1 VRRRAGEGVSLVTV
15 DPERVALASF
25 VAIAVLAGGNAVG
38 IRFSNRELDPLWGA
52 GLRFS
57 LAAAVLATVMAVLR
71 QPLPRGRAL
80 TGAVLYGALNFGGA
94 FALAYYAL
102 VRVHAGLGQTLL
114 ALVPLATLLLAV
126 AQRQERLRVT
136 AVVGTLL
143 ALAGIVLISQAP
155 SRASVPPLS
164 LLAAVGSALC
174 FAEAAVL
181 VRRFP
186 RVHPVTMNAVGMTAG
201 AALLVGGSLL
211 TGEPIALPGRAATWA
226 AVGYLVVVGSVLV
239 FVLYVVMLRYWT
251 ASRSAYVFVLIPL
264 VTVALSVW
272 LDDEPVGAGLLLGGL
287 LILAGVY
294 VGALR
299 PTRVPQAPPSAPPAE
314 RGRSLGLRQRR
325 QSACLRWWPPGG
337 CCDAD
342 QVGVGG
348 GRRGRPAGAGAMVGR
363 GARLGGHGG
372 GARGGRGRAAG
383 AGRRRRPAGVRA
395 GRRSQAGQ
403 EPRPPGPVQRLRP

>member
-1 VRRRAGEGVSLVTV
+1 MTV

-314 RGRSLGLRQRR
+314 RGRS
-325 QSACLRWWPPGG
+325 
-337 CCDAD
+337 
-342 QVGVGG
+342 
-348 GRRGRPAGAGAMVGR
+348 
-363 GARLGGHGG
+363 
-372 GARGGRGRAAG
+372 
-383 AGRRRRPAGVRA
+383 
-395 GRRSQAGQ
+395 
-403 EPRPPGPVQRLRP
+403 